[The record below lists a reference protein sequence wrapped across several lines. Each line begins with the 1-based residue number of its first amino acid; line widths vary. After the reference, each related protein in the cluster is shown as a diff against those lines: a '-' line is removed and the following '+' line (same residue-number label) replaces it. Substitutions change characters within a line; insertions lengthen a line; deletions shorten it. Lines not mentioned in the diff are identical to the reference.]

1 MAEEAGAPGFDR
13 RVLLFTAIVIVIL
26 LTLVFIFIRSCGM
39 RPGVPKE
46 EAWPILYSNLELKD
60 SAEIITRLK
69 ELRIP
74 YDIRNE
80 GHAIAIPENRIAD
93 ARIGLAQEDLPK
105 GRVGWEIFD
114 EARLGATDF
123 DRRIQLIRA
132 ISGELSKT
140 IAAIDVVDDARVQI
154 VIPET
159 RLFGAA
165 AAPVTASVLIRL
177 KPGKRLTQEQV
188 KGIIKL
194 VANSV
199 ENLNPANVSIVDI
212 HGTLLTGRPPARIE
226 EKVRKEA
233 LEEVK
238 KKEAELKKKEEELK
252 KKEAALKKKKVE
264 KALTP
269 EEKAE
274 LRLKAKKELEDNL
287 TAKAQTL
294 LNQFYPPNSVIVKV
308 NIDLKEKSKSK
319 SKSNESI
326 KKITVIILVDN
337 RLELTP
343 ELKKDTYK
351 TVQAAVGY
359 DRGRGDQI
367 ILRAVPFHLA
377 TPPPEKL
384 RAEVEAALPLKIG
397 IKEELVRLKADISE
411 KGFVPAV
418 RKFVARRE
426 GRNILIGFSGAI
438 LAFFIVIIFLRRIFR
453 REPEEEEEEI
463 PEEEELRVPKAEE
476 KAIRVMDKVKDI
488 AEKEPKRMA
497 ELLKS
502 WLAEESHG
510 G

>member
-1 MAEEAGAPGFDR
+1 MAEAMGAPRFDR
-13 RVLLFTAIVIVIL
+13 RILLFSAIVIVIL

-39 RPGVPKE
+39 RPGTSKE
-46 EAWPILYSNLELKD
+46 EAWPVLYSNLDLKD
-60 SAEIITRLK
+60 SAEIIARLK

-74 YDIRNE
+74 YDIRE
-80 GHAIAIPENRIAD
+80 QGHAIAIPEDRIAD

-177 KPGKRLTQEQV
+177 KPGKKLTQEQV
-188 KGIIKL
+188 RGIINL

-212 HGTLLTGRPPARIE
+212 HGNLLTGRPPAKVE
-226 EKVRKEA
+226 EEGPKEA
-233 LEEVK
+233 LEEVEK
-238 KKEAELKKKEEELK
+238 KEAELEKKEAELKR
-252 KKEAALKKKKVE
+252 KEAELRRKEAE

-274 LRLKAKKELEDNL
+274 LRLRTKMEFEESL
-287 TAKAQTL
+287 TTKAQTL

-308 NIDLKEKSKSK
+308 NIDLEEKNKSK

-326 KKITVIILVDN
+326 KKITVVILVDN

-343 ELKKDTYK
+343 KLKKDTYK

-359 DRGRGDQI
+359 DSKRGDQI

-377 TPPPEKL
+377 TPPPEQL
-384 RAEVEAALPLKIG
+384 RKEMEVLLPPKTG
-397 IKEELVRLKADISE
+397 ILRELAILRADISE
-411 KGFVPAV
+411 EGLVPAA

-426 GRNILIGFSGAI
+426 GRNILIGFGGAVI
-438 LAFFIVIIFLRRIFR
+438 ALFVFIFVLRRLFMGR
-453 REPEEEEEEI
+453 PEEEEEEI
-463 PEEEELRVPKAEE
+463 PEEEVRAPKAEE
-476 KAIRVMDKVKDI
+476 KAVRAMERVKDI
-488 AEKEPKRMA
+488 ADSDPERMA

-502 WLAEESHG
+502 WLTEES
-510 G
+510 